1 MMKKARAFV
10 TLSLLALAAM
20 PILSQDKPKQPA
32 PPAMGGPE
40 MEAMMKATAPG
51 EQQKKLARLAGDW
64 TFTNRAWM
72 APGQPPMEAAGTMH
86 GEILMGGRYV
96 EHTWKG
102 NFMGMPFE
110 GRGTE
115 AYDNIGKMYVSS
127 WVDNMGTGIMYL
139 TGTCDEAVR
148 ICTYTGDVWDPMT
161 SKKSS
166 MKQVITWM
174 DDNNFKNEMYGNDPS
189 GKEMKMM
196 EIVAKR
202 K

>member
-1 MMKKARAFV
+1 
-10 TLSLLALAAM
+10 
-20 PILSQDKPKQPA
+20 
-32 PPAMGGPE
+32 
-40 MEAMMKATAPG
+40 
-51 EQQKKLARLAGDW
+51 
-64 TFTNRAWM
+64 
-72 APGQPPMEAAGTMH
+72 MEAAGTMH
-86 GEILMGGRYV
+86 GEVLMGGRYV

-115 AYDNIGKMYVSS
+115 AYDNVGKMYVSS
-127 WVDNMGTGIMYL
+127 WVDNMGTGIMYMM
-139 TGTCDEAVR
+139 GTCDEAVR
-148 ICTYTGDVWDPMT
+148 TCTYTGDVWDPMT
-161 SKKSS
+161 SKKGS

-174 DDNNFKNEMYGNDPS
+174 DDNNFKNEMYGPDPS